1 MSQPANILEKRQRAL
16 EQRRN
21 RLNQLESSINTLAR
35 KQRTRRLIEL
45 GGLVMKSHLDTWPS
59 NTLFGAFLSLKD
71 KEENQEQKAAWTF
84 NGRIHFIAD
93 KKQKTPVTLTFPSFP
108 GEDLRQALTVL
119 GFTWNA
125 PQQKWEGYGD
135 VEELRNLLEP
145 HGGVVREA
153 EVPNQ
158 FSTFS

>member
-1 MSQPANILEKRQRAL
+1 MTQINILEKRQRAL

-45 GGLVMKSHLDTWPS
+45 GGLVMKAHLDTWPS

-71 KEENQEQKAAWTF
+71 KEGNQEQKDAWTF

-93 KKQKTPVTLTFPSFP
+93 KKQKVSLSLTFSAFP
-108 GEDLRQALTVL
+108 GEGLHQALTIL

-125 PQQKWEGYGD
+125 PQQRWEGYGD
-135 VEELRNLLEP
+135 AAELKNLLEP
-145 HGGVVREA
+145 HGGVITDR
-153 EVPNQ
+153 
-158 FSTFS
+158 